1 LIASRWEERADSIK
15 SLGVRWLIQP
25 LRDYSGRFSPL
36 KTAVLIGLFV
46 PAGFTAYWYAAG
58 ELGARPLTEALHEFG
73 DWGIRFLFL
82 AMAITPLSRLWRW
95 PRLLLVRRMVGVMAF
110 AYLAVHLTLYVSD
123 EMFNL
128 IRVASEIVRRFY
140 LTIGFIAWV
149 GLSALTATS
158 TDGMVRFMGGRN
170 WVRLHKTIYVIGI
183 LAVTH
188 YFLQSKLNEWQPTM
202 LAGFLFWLSAGR
214 VIGEIYPGPNL
225 PPMWLVWLLSLV
237 AGFGTLLGEALYF
250 NLAMNVPFERMISAE
265 ISTTA
270 GIRPGWAVLS
280 TLVAVL
286 IVSTLRAFQTRK
298 PQLRPAA

>member
-1 LIASRWEERADSIK
+1 MIACRWEERADSIK
-15 SLGVRWLIQP
+15 SLNVRLLIPP

-36 KTAVLIGLFV
+36 KTAVFIGLFV
-46 PAGFTAYWYAAG
+46 PSGFTAYWYATG
-58 ELGARPLTEALHEFG
+58 QLGARPLTEALHEFG

-82 AMAITPLSRLWRW
+82 AIAITPLSRLWRW

-110 AYLAVHLTLYVSD
+110 AYLAAHLTLYVTD

-128 IRVASEIVRRFY
+128 ARIASEILRRIY
-140 LTIGFIAWV
+140 LTIGFVAWV

-158 TDGMVRFMGGRN
+158 TDGMVRFLGPRN

-202 LAGFLFWLSAGR
+202 LAGFLFWLSVGR
-214 VIGEIYPGPNL
+214 VIGEIYPGPKL
-225 PPMWLVWLLSLV
+225 PPMWLVWLLCLV

-250 NLAMNVPFERMISAE
+250 NLVMNVPFERMITAE

-270 GIRPGWAVLS
+270 GIRPGWAVLG
-280 TLVAVL
+280 TLLAVM
-286 IVSTLRAFQTRK
+286 IVSSLRAFQTRK
-298 PQLRPAA
+298 PQPHPAA